1 MTGRRAGDRRLQP
14 SWKAACKPLVALA
27 ALGSLAAC
35 GDPSMRGLDRFP
47 TAEVEKIGP
56 TSFRVSQMR
65 GERPTI
71 ISRDGFDMLC
81 GPLGLQASR
90 ITADA
95 PAGSNPRPFI
105 LECGTTPLA

>member
-1 MTGRRAGDRRLQP
+1 MP
-14 SWKAACKPLVALA
+14 P
-27 ALGSLAAC
+27 
-35 GDPSMRGLDRFP
+35 RGLDRFP
-47 TAEVEKIGP
+47 TTRVEKIGP
-56 TSFRVSQMR
+56 ATFRVTQMK

-71 ISRDGFDMLC
+71 LSRDGFETIC

-95 PAGSNPRPFI
+95 PVGSNPRPFI